1 MLFVVVASCTL
12 GLDSKI
18 VSGSMEFSLREAYSD
33 NVDRGNGDIEL
44 QKFILSIDPMHY
56 FRRGKPFTT
65 TLPGTPSSWMEQWP
79 IGDRY
84 MATCIYLVKFSF
96 NFGMQVTGE
105 LEPWLVVSLTKR
117 LYQFRFR

>member
-1 MLFVVVASCTL
+1 MYMYVVVVVVASCTS
-12 GLDSKI
+12 GLDRKI

-84 MATCIYLVKFSF
+84 MATCIYLAKV
-96 NFGMQVTGE
+96 
-105 LEPWLVVSLTKR
+105 LI
-117 LYQFRFR
+117 